1 MECNSY
7 WAASFR
13 QTQKRAEL
21 SGEKHT
27 DVAIIGAGFTGL
39 SSSYFLQKS
48 GYQTIVLDQGPVG
61 GGASGRNGSL
71 MLVGYKH
78 SLVNIANRFGVETAK
93 EMLQI
98 SLDGIE
104 LVKSITQEHNI
115 ECELE
120 NNGSFYAAFKPA
132 HFENLKREQEFMTE
146 KLNYE
151 NTVVEA
157 NDIKQ
162 ELDTN
167 LYHGGLVDPNSY
179 HFHPLK
185 YAVGLGE
192 LVESV
197 GGAIYENSKVISI
210 DKKNQMFYLTTP
222 NGKVVAKELVI
233 ATNGYT
239 TSITKQLARSIIPMN
254 SNMIATE
261 PLDETI
267 AKKLIPKKR
276 GAFDT
281 KNLLYYFRLS
291 SDNRLLFGSRIAG
304 PQNDILY
311 EKLRQGMLNV
321 FPQLKES
328 KIDYKWGGKLAV
340 TRSMFPHVGKMEDG
354 AHFALGYSGH
364 GVSLSTLMGQII
376 AENIAASDREK
387 CSLEKLPLKEIPFL
401 NQRGLIL
408 NLATNYFRLKDL
420 IS

>member
-1 MECNSY
+1 MESKSY
-7 WAASFR
+7 WSASFGKKP
-13 QTQKRAEL
+13 KRDEL
-21 SGEKHT
+21 RGEQRT

-39 SSSYFLQKS
+39 SSSYFLQQG
-48 GYQTIVLDQGPVG
+48 GYQTIVLDQGSVG

-104 LVKSITQEHNI
+104 LVKNITQEQNI
-115 ECELE
+115 ECELV
-120 NNGSFYAAFKPA
+120 NNGSIYAAFKSS
-132 HFENLKREQEFMTE
+132 HFESLKREQDFMIE
-146 KLNYE
+146 KLDYQNF
-151 NTVVEA
+151 VVEA
-157 NDIKQ
+157 KDIKT

-167 LYHGGLVDPNSY
+167 LYHGGLIDPNSY

-185 YAVGLGE
+185 YAMGLAE
-192 LVESV
+192 LVERE
-197 GGAIYENSKVISI
+197 GGIIYENSKVISI
-210 DKKNQMFYLTTP
+210 EKKNKEFHLSTP
-222 NGKVVAKELVI
+222 NGTVIAKELVI

-239 TSITKQLARSIIPMN
+239 TSITKKLAKTIIPMN

-261 PLDETI
+261 PLDDSI
-267 AKKLIPKKR
+267 AKRLIPKKR

-281 KNLLYYFRLS
+281 KNLLYYFRMS

-304 PQNDILY
+304 PQDDLLY
-311 EKLRQGMLNV
+311 EKLRHGMLNV
-321 FPQLKES
+321 FPQLKEY
-328 KIDYKWGGKLAV
+328 KIDYRWGGKLAV
-340 TRSMFPHVGKMEDG
+340 TRSMFPHVGKTEDG

-376 AENIAASDREK
+376 AKNIAASDREK

-401 NQRGLIL
+401 NQRGMIL
-408 NLATNYFRLKDL
+408 SLATNYFRLKDL